1 MVDGK
6 NINSVPSIFYWVD
19 RPSPL
24 DQHLWIE
31 WKYIRSCTTNILV
44 IKSMLVILQWGFVF
58 RPGFYPGT
66 FRETS
71 EIPQEVLAR
80 SVAASKIEW
89 LQWSNALQS
98 FKCRPNMKWGEFT
111 CVGWQVTLCD
121 PIRQVTP
128 RRCEITCS
136 GALHL
141 LLAGFYPG
149 TFWGKVPPIFGTS
162 LKKFWP
168 GL

>member
-1 MVDGK
+1 MHRVSGV
-6 NINSVPSIFYWVD
+6 NSVLFWGWTDEGPKAPRRRVWELCPRINLHANLNILVLLGLFAIFDGGRQKYKYCPKYFYWVD

-71 EIPQEVLAR
+71 EMGNPPR
-80 SVAASKIEW
+80 SFGQV
-89 LQWSNALQS
+89 
-98 FKCRPNMKWGEFT
+98 CRSIKNRVIAVIKRT
-111 CVGWQVTLCD
+111 AVIQV
-121 PIRQVTP
+121 
-128 RRCEITCS
+128 
-136 GALHL
+136 
-141 LLAGFYPG
+141 
-149 TFWGKVPPIFGTS
+149 
-162 LKKFWP
+162 
-168 GL
+168 